1 MLLQVSRPAAR
12 RSPTG
17 EPRLPPPC
25 APWRA
30 LHGPALSEQYEQ
42 NASAWMRAI
51 LHVWGSRRC
60 PRRRRRQMQ
69 VRSPHPAGAAD
80 HRQPARM
87 LRHCCWRSVL
97 CTAILAALLAA
108 ALPRGAA
115 LQPTSRACGTLES
128 TLLARGQGLVDD
140 APSLAALDADP
151 STGLI
156 HLSSGSRHLVASN
169 LTLSKPLWGEAG
181 ARLLVRRNATLA
193 IQAQPE
199 HPLVQLFDVAGA
211 QPGWAQAGQGRLHSR
226 AAMCLRCHP
235 PHALLILSTSHP
247 VSPRL

>member
-1 MLLQVSRPAAR
+1 
-12 RSPTG
+12 
-17 EPRLPPPC
+17 
-25 APWRA
+25 
-30 LHGPALSEQYEQ
+30 
-42 NASAWMRAI
+42 
-51 LHVWGSRRC
+51 
-60 PRRRRRQMQ
+60 
-69 VRSPHPAGAAD
+69 
-80 HRQPARM
+80 M

-97 CTAILAALLAA
+97 CTAIFAALLAA

-115 LQPTSRACGTLES
+115 LQPTCGALDS

-156 HLSSGSRHLVASN
+156 HLSSGSRHLVATN
-169 LTLSKPLWGEAG
+169 LTLAKPLWGEAG

-211 QPGWAQAGQGRLHSR
+211 QPSWAQAGQGRLRIH
-226 AAMCLRCHP
+226 AA
-235 PHALLILSTSHP
+235 T
-247 VSPRL
+247 RLCCR

>member
-1 MLLQVSRPAAR
+1 
-12 RSPTG
+12 
-17 EPRLPPPC
+17 
-25 APWRA
+25 
-30 LHGPALSEQYEQ
+30 
-42 NASAWMRAI
+42 
-51 LHVWGSRRC
+51 
-60 PRRRRRQMQ
+60 MQ

-108 ALPRGAA
+108 APRGSAA

-193 IQAQPE
+193 IEAQPE